1 MHVNGVIQTWT
12 IKPYQNGW
20 SLENVKGTL
29 PTFFLKINVIMTLRG
44 GDPSPTGR
52 GIIGPRVLDI
62 NATWEVKP
70 LQN

>member
-29 PTFFLKINVIMTLRG
+29 PTFFFKVNVIMTLRG
-44 GDPSPTGR
+44 GGGGGGGSVAHR
-52 GIIGPRVLDI
+52 
-62 NATWEVKP
+62 TW
-70 LQN
+70 NYWS